1 MEQSRAG
8 VFQQKE
14 ELLEK
19 DHIGMSWIRVFLL
32 KVGALTVA
40 S

>member
-1 MEQSRAG
+1 MNVEQSRAG

-19 DHIGMSWIRVFLL
+19 DHIGVLL